1 MRLFVCLFLFIFTT
15 GNFLSGVRGDCGG
28 KTDVLEER
36 NGSIQYSFA
45 AGLQSNNLTFDET
58 LNDTI
63 DEWPNVTCTWIIN
76 AQANQTVWI
85 DVVHVDEDT
94 SLRIH
99 FGNKTVV
106 KEKGALFTGSG
117 RTAVEWSWR
126 NGTKASR
133 KFHLRWNTSEDSW
146 DLAQVPYTHSDSDPV
161 SPSPDAPN
169 RVTRAP
175 DILGFGGVS
184 PSVHTLQG
192 TSVQLG
198 GGVSGSD
205 DKSGTPIPQEGT
217 HNGQEKAGAAI
228 SDLAHTVTNTHT
240 DTHTQSTLSY
250 RHVVTHTAPTLALSS
265 ARTKLPQ
272 LSLHTSAGHYD
283 IAMATRA
290 YLNGES
296 DNAYTVTQTQSLTK
310 KSPAIDPDEQTA
322 MKIYP
327 YLHSGTE
334 GTLPNSTV
342 LKASSHTVRPAESV
356 TDNEAS
362 VMVPEVEGLS
372 SVTKSD
378 VSMTTSIDEGVSM
391 VTPNRSY
398 ATTLANT
405 PNNRALGTEIDQTSR
420 SSRSTRPNQDIS
432 NQRSTSDFNDSVT
445 ASGTPAVVAHN
456 QTAFSHQESTSHSEA
471 SESPLLRTL
480 TTSREDGE
488 ETSIAEHH
496 PHTTFETNMSVGQT
510 TRPTPTVDLTS
521 PRISHTIQSELN
533 TFTQQT
539 SSASLPSST
548 DQSGSTNHDTN
559 LSSTFVPFMPTTP
572 SDLPQSSTTSV
583 EGPTEEGGNFTLTS
597 HSPNTARQEN
607 TFASSSVPPSIMTT
621 AQVEPTVTQD
631 FTVQG
636 AITTGE
642 AVRNTSEEESDTAT
656 SYTESP
662 LGTHLFTEKT
672 LPHTLSP
679 HISPTHI
686 TDVNTATPQSTD
698 FPQTEHSGNEI
709 SHPNSSQ
716 SGISSGPMIP
726 VSISPSIISETG
738 SMEGT
743 HNVTDLPVWTDRNDR
758 VTPTTSS
765 PVISLSSAISTA
777 GNIVSSSTPSQWTT
791 SKTPAVNSPLMT
803 TQGAKMT
810 PTPNTNRLTTSK
822 PVLQTHVPTEPTPAA
837 QTSTNSY
844 RSQTAS
850 QTPSTALFS
859 QTSQLHPFTQKTD
872 KDWSHKGR
880 IFVVE
885 DQPATI
891 KVETF
896 QVLLQV
902 VLEGNSPSYVGLVEV
917 EPFLHRVAGYQSQ
930 QVTWHS
936 GPVLQTVATFRTAET
951 LSWLGKVESL
961 LHEAGL
967 SPLPVEGI
975 FVNGIRV
982 KNITVGGLHTDVCSW
997 LFMCPS
1003 GFQCVSSEGNASCTS
1018 LCHTEYC
1025 KHHGICVHHPGQQP
1039 LCQCPVGEDFWF
1051 MGQRCD
1057 LRMTRQR
1064 LVGMCFGVLLAVVLL
1079 MAILSYLAVRRF
1091 KSMLIQAKVDQT
1103 RSSYRRFNHFDELSA
1118 RFWGRSW
1125 PGSED
1130 SLDNPAFTRSDELL
1144 HMRALDRTC
1153 CYHDD
1158 TLSIASTY
1166 QDSASH
1172 LNTVYPHSSQYH
1184 WDLSNYSLADCV
1196 VDSGKASDLSVCSWP
1211 IEPIQWTPFPL
1222 LQQLSRN
1229 TASVKASRPRSYCE
1243 GMELVD
1249 LEKSWT
1255 A

>member
-1 MRLFVCLFLFIFTT
+1 MRLFVCRLLFIFTT

-36 NGSIQYSFA
+36 NGSIRYSFP
-45 AGLQSNNLTFDET
+45 AGLQSNNLTFDEA

-76 AQANQTVWI
+76 AWENQTVWI
-85 DVVHVDEDT
+85 DVVHVDADT
-94 SLRIH
+94 SLWIKY
-99 FGNKTVV
+99 GNKTVV

-117 RTAVEWSWR
+117 RTTVEWSWR

-133 KFHLRWNTSEDSW
+133 KFHLRWNTSEDGR
-146 DLAQVPYTHSDSDPV
+146 DIAQVPYTHSDNDPV

-175 DILGFGGVS
+175 DILGFGS
-184 PSVHTLQG
+184 ASSSVHTLRG
-192 TSVQLG
+192 MSVQLG

-205 DKSGTPIPQEGT
+205 DKSGPPIPQEGT

-228 SDLAHTVTNTHT
+228 SDLAHTVTNSRT

-250 RHVVTHTAPTLALSS
+250 THVVTRTAPTLALSS
-265 ARTKLPQ
+265 ARTKLTQ
-272 LSLHTSAGHYD
+272 LSAHTSTGHYD

-290 YLNGES
+290 YLNRES
-296 DNAYTVTQTQSLTK
+296 DNAYTVTVTQTQSLTK
-310 KSPAIDPDEQTA
+310 KSPAVDPDEQTA
-322 MKIYP
+322 TKIYP
-327 YLHSGTE
+327 DLHNGTE
-334 GTLPNSTV
+334 GALLNSTV
-342 LKASSHTVRPAESV
+342 LMASSHTVRPAESV

-362 VMVPEVEGLS
+362 VTVPEVEGLS

-378 VSMTTSIDEGVSM
+378 VSMTTSIDEGISM
-391 VTPNRSY
+391 VTPNRPY

-405 PNNRALGTEIDQTSR
+405 PNNRALGTEIDQSSR

-432 NQRSTSDFNDSVT
+432 NQTPTSGFDDSNT

-456 QTAFSHQESTSHSEA
+456 QTTFSHQESTSHSEA
-471 SESPLLRTL
+471 SESPLLRTF

-488 ETSIAEHH
+488 ETPVAEHH
-496 PHTTFETNMSVGQT
+496 PHTPFETNTSVGPT
-510 TRPTPTVDLTS
+510 TRPTPTVHTLDSDS
-521 PRISHTIQSELN
+521 PHISHTT
-533 TFTQQT
+533 TFTQLT
-539 SSASLPSST
+539 SLTSLPSST
-548 DQSGSTNHDTN
+548 DQPGSTNARNHDTN
-559 LSSTFVPFMPTTP
+559 VSSTFAPFMPTTP
-572 SDLPQSSTTSV
+572 SDLPQSSATSV
-583 EGPTEEGGNFTLTS
+583 EGLTDKGRNSTTTLAS
-597 HSPNTARQEN
+597 RSPNTVRQDT
-607 TFASSSVPPSIMTT
+607 TFASSSILPLIMTT
-621 AQVEPTVTQD
+621 AQVEPTVTPD
-631 FTVQG
+631 LTVQG
-636 AITTGE
+636 AATTEE
-642 AVRNTSEEESDTAT
+642 ALRNTSEEDSDTAT

-662 LGTHLFTEKT
+662 LGTQSFTEKT

-686 TDVNTATPQSTD
+686 TDINTAIPQSTD

-726 VSISPSIISETG
+726 VSISPSISSETG
-738 SMEGT
+738 SMEAT
-743 HNVTDLPVWTDRNDR
+743 HSVTDRPAWTDRNDP

-777 GNIVSSSTPSQWTT
+777 GNAVSSSTPSQWTK

-803 TQGAKMT
+803 TQGAKIT
-810 PTPNTNRLTTSK
+810 PTPNSNRLTTSK
-822 PVLQTHVPTEPTPAA
+822 SVLQTHVPTEPTY
-837 QTSTNSY
+837 Q
-844 RSQTAS
+844 SQTAS
-850 QTPSTALFS
+850 QTPSTASFS

-880 IFVVE
+880 VFVVE

-902 VLEGNSPSYVGLVEV
+902 ILEGESPSYVGLVEV

-936 GPVLQTVATFRTAET
+936 GPVLQTVVTFRTVET
-951 LSWLGKVESL
+951 LSWLGRVESL

-967 SPLPVEGI
+967 SPLPIEGI

-1003 GFQCVSSEGNASCTS
+1003 GFQCVSSEGNASCRS

-1025 KHHGICVHHPGQQP
+1025 KHHGICVHRPGQQP

-1064 LVGMCFGVLLAVVLL
+1064 LVGVCFGVLLAVALL

-1130 SLDNPAFTRSDELL
+1130 SLDNPAFTRSDEIL